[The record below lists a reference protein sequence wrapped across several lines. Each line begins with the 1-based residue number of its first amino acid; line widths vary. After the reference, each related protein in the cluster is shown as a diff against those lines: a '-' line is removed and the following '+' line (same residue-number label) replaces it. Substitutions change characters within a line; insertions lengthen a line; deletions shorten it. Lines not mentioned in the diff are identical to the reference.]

1 MFDPAI
7 KQAKEGVS
15 LCPPVGLTVASAL
28 QLRGVVIA
36 DGLGVPDGSLYKSH
50 TLVS

>member
-7 KQAKEGVS
+7 EHAKEGIY
-15 LCPPVGLTVASAL
+15 LCQPVGLTVASAL

-36 DGLGVPDGSLYKSH
+36 DGLSVPDKSLRKSH
-50 TLVS
+50 ALAS